1 MSTFA
6 DAIMNNMIAS
16 MDPALHMQR
25 DAMQGFLAQQQ
36 NSLKLEKARTVKEIN
51 ALLAQAITDDADPVV
66 IQTYKEL
73 LQSLV

>member
-1 MSTFA
+1 MANFA
-6 DAIMNNMIAS
+6 DAIMNNMISA
-16 MDPALHMQR
+16 MDPTLHMQR

-51 ALLAQAITDDADPVV
+51 TLLAQAIADKADDTV
-66 IQTYKEL
+66 ITVYKEL